1 MAARSPQ
8 PVTLDGRSLSSA
20 AVSAVARDDA
30 PVVFAEEAR
39 ARNAAAAQAVEEL
52 VARGIPV
59 YGVTTGVGPFRSRA
73 VSAAD
78 RSDHQLRLLRSHAAG
93 GGRPLSPSLV
103 RAAMVVR
110 ANQLGAGGGGV
121 SDELLAALLDALNG
135 GVVPFARELG
145 SLGTGDLTVLAEIA
159 LALLGEGRAWRGPEL
174 VAAHVALADAGVAP
188 ARLGVRDGLAFMSSS
203 AASIGHAAL
212 VAVDADSLLAR
223 ALAVAALSFVAAGA
237 DPMAL
242 DHRVHAARP
251 HSGQLAVAARL
262 RELLGAEAARR
273 DSATRPVHDPYP
285 FRALPQVDGA
295 ARDALG
301 GLELVLAVELNAA
314 NENALVDPDAG
325 AVLPNANFHAA
336 PLALALDRLR
346 AALAQW
352 SALVAARVSALLD
365 PGLMGLP
372 PALSPRPGPHSGAL
386 ALEYTAH
393 AAAADVRSLAA
404 PVATQT
410 ATVGGGIESHASFAP
425 LAARRAQ
432 EALESAAVVVATELV
447 VAFRALRMRGS
458 IQVEGEM
465 GELLAR
471 AAQRLGPELGD
482 RALGDDVEAA
492 RRLLLEWR
500 APTPTRAPASAR
512 AEFARP

>member
-8 PVTLDGRSLSSA
+8 RVTLDGRGVTSA
-20 AVSAVARDDA
+20 AVSAIAREGA
-30 PVVFAEEAR
+30 PVVLAADAR
-39 ARNAAAAQAVEEL
+39 ARNAAAAEVVADL
-52 VARGIPV
+52 VARGAPV

-103 RAAMVVR
+103 RAAMAVR
-110 ANQLGAGGGGV
+110 ANQFGAGGGGV
-121 SDELLAALLDALNG
+121 SDDLLCALIDALAA

-145 SLGTGDLTVLAEIA
+145 SLGTGDITVLAEIA
-159 LALLGEGRAWRGPEL
+159 LALLGEGRAWRGAEL
-174 VAAHVALADAGVAP
+174 VPADVALADAGVAP
-188 ARLGVRDGLAFMSSS
+188 ARLGVRDGIAFMSSS
-203 AASIGHAAL
+203 AATIGHAAL
-212 VAVDADSLLAR
+212 LAVDADRLLR
-223 ALAVAALSFVAAGA
+223 GALTVAALSFLAAGA
-237 DPMAL
+237 DPLVL
-242 DHRVHAARP
+242 DDRVHAARP
-251 HSGQLAVAARL
+251 HPGQVAVAARM
-262 RELLGAEAARR
+262 RELLGAAPVRR
-273 DSATRPVHDPYP
+273 DSGTGPVHDPYP
-285 FRALPQVDGA
+285 FRALAQVDGA
-295 ARDALG
+295 ARDAVS
-301 GLELVLAVELNAA
+301 GLELVLGVELNAA
-314 NENALVDPDAG
+314 NENALVDPNTG

-372 PALSPRPGPHSGAL
+372 PGLSPRPGPHSGAL

-458 IQVEGEM
+458 IPVEGEVA
-465 GELLAR
+465 GLLA
-471 AAQRLGPELGD
+471 AAAERLGPDLGD

-500 APTPTRAPASAR
+500 APAAGRTPGPQPLAAP
-512 AEFARP
+512 